1 LNTKYLTRRN
11 ITIAAVALAIILI
24 VAALSALR
32 SGRTDNNGE
41 FETVTIERGDL
52 TAIVGATGTV
62 RAYQYALLTWE
73 TSGTVE
79 DLNVAI
85 GDEVSEGRI
94 MATLEQSSL
103 PSQIL
108 LAQTDLFAAERALE
122 DLLESN
128 RAQAAAQ
135 LALAQ
140 AQDALRQ
147 AEYTWTVRQEGNRA
161 SGETIQIAQANLV
174 LAEREVEQAEEAY
187 NRVSSRPEDD
197 PVRAYALSKLAQAR
211 QQRDSAL
218 RQLNWYTGHPT
229 DIQQALLDAEVA
241 VAEAQLEDTMRE
253 WERLSEGPDPA
264 EVAAA
269 EARVAAALASLEAAQ
284 IIAPFD
290 GTVTS
295 IEMREGDLI
304 SPGSPAIGLAN
315 LSNLLIDV
323 SVSEVD
329 INRISLG
336 QEASLVFDAM
346 PELAYTGLVTQV
358 SLVGV
363 VEQGVVNF
371 KVTLELTDADEM
383 VRPGMTAA
391 VNLVVSEIEDVLL
404 VPNRAVRLREGERVV
419 YVLRNGRPTPVT
431 VRLGSSSDLYS
442 QVLDGDLEEGDE
454 VLLNPPT
461 SFEENGFFGGP
472 P

>member
-1 LNTKYLTRRN
+1 MISKYLTRRN
-11 ITIAAVALAIILI
+11 IAIGLI
-24 VAALSALR
+24 VILVLGFLGLRALR
-32 SGRTDNNGE
+32 ANRSAGDGG
-41 FETVTIERGDL
+41 FQTVTVERGDL

-62 RAYQYALLTWE
+62 RANQYALLTWE

-79 DLNVAI
+79 DVSVEI
-85 GDEVSEGRI
+85 GDEVLEGQVLAI
-94 MATLEQSSL
+94 LEQSSL

-122 DLLESN
+122 DLLESDQ
-128 RAQAAAQ
+128 AQAAAQ

-161 SGETIQIAQANLV
+161 SGETLQIAQANLV
-174 LAEREVEQAEEAY
+174 LAERKVEQAEDAY
-187 NRVSSRPEDD
+187 NRVSGRPEDD
-197 PVRAYALSKLAQAR
+197 PQRAYALAQLAQAR
-211 QQRDSAL
+211 QERDSIL

-241 VAEAQLEDTMRE
+241 IAQAQVGDAQRE
-253 WERLSEGPDPA
+253 WERLSDGPDPA

-269 EARVAAALASLEAAQ
+269 EARVAAAQASLEAAR
-284 IIAPFD
+284 ISAPFA
-290 GTVTS
+290 GTITS
-295 IEMREGDLI
+295 IEMHAGDLI

-315 LSNLLIDV
+315 LGSLLIDV

-329 INRISLG
+329 INRISVG

-346 PELAYTGLVTQV
+346 PELTYTGQVTQV

-363 VEQGVVNF
+363 IEQGVVNF
-371 KVTLELTDADEM
+371 NITLELVDADEL

-419 YVLRNGRPTPVT
+419 YVLRGGQPVPVT
-431 VRLGSSSDLYS
+431 VRLGSSSELYS
-442 QVLDGDLEEGDE
+442 QVLDGDLEEGDQI
-454 VLLNPPT
+454 LLNPPT

>member
-1 LNTKYLTRRN
+1 LIEKYMTRRN
-11 ITIAAVALAIILI
+11 IIIAVVVILI
-24 VAALSALR
+24 LAFLGLGALR
-32 SGRTDNNGE
+32 RGRQAGNDE
-41 FETVTIERGDL
+41 LETVAIERGDL

-62 RAYQYALLTWE
+62 RAYQYALLSWE
-73 TSGTVE
+73 TSGTVD
-79 DLNVAI
+79 DLNVDI
-85 GDEVSEGRI
+85 GDQVGEGQI
-94 MATLEQSSL
+94 LAMLEQSSL

-128 RAQAAAQ
+128 QSQAAAQ
-135 LALAQ
+135 MALAQ

-161 SGETIQIAQANLV
+161 SGETLQIAQANLV
-174 LAEREVEQAEEAY
+174 LAERKVEQAEDAY
-187 NRVSSRPEDD
+187 NHVSGRPADD
-197 PVRAYALSKLAQAR
+197 PQRAYALAQLAQAR
-211 QQRDSAL
+211 QERDSIL

-241 VAEAQLEDTMRE
+241 VAQAQVEDAQRE
-253 WERLSEGPDPA
+253 WERLSGGPDPA

-269 EARVAAALASLEAAQ
+269 EARVAAARASLEAAQ

-295 IEMREGDLI
+295 IEMHEGDLV

-315 LSNLLIDV
+315 LSSLLIDV

-329 INRISLG
+329 INRISVG
-336 QEASLVFDAM
+336 QEASLIFDAM
-346 PELAYTGLVTQV
+346 PELTYTGRVTQV

-363 VEQGVVNF
+363 VSQGVVNF
-371 KVTLELTDADEM
+371 NITLELIDADEM

-391 VNLVVSEIEDVLL
+391 VNLVVAEIEDILL

-419 YVLRNGRPTPVT
+419 YVMRGGRPTPVT

-442 QVLDGDLEEGDE
+442 QVLEGDLEEGDE
-454 VLLNPPT
+454 ILLNPPT

>member
-1 LNTKYLTRRN
+1 MSKYLTRRN
-11 ITIAAVALAIILI
+11 IAIGLVALLILAFI
-24 VAALSALR
+24 GLGVIRR
-32 SGRTDNNGE
+32 SRNQSEGSL
-41 FETVTIERGDL
+41 ETVAVQRGDL

-62 RAYQYALLTWE
+62 RANQYALLSWE
-73 TSGTVE
+73 TSGIVE
-79 DLNVAI
+79 DVNVDI
-85 GDEVSEGRI
+85 GDDVTEDQVL
-94 MATLEQSSL
+94 ATLEQSSL

-122 DLLESN
+122 DLLQSD

-140 AQDALRQ
+140 AQDALRH
-147 AEYTWTVRQEGNRA
+147 ADYIWTVRQEGNRA
-161 SGETIQIAQANLV
+161 SGETLQIAQANLV
-174 LAEREVEQAEEAY
+174 LAERKVEQAEDAY
-187 NRVSSRPEDD
+187 NRVSGRPQDD
-197 PVRAYALSKLAQAR
+197 PQRAYALAQLAQAR
-211 QQRDSAL
+211 QERDSIL

-229 DIQQALLDAEVA
+229 DIQQALLDADVA
-241 VAEAQLEDTMRE
+241 VAQAQVDDALRE
-253 WERLSEGPDPA
+253 WERLSDGPDPA

-269 EARVAAALASLEAAQ
+269 EARVAAAQASLEAAR
-284 IIAPFD
+284 ISAPFD
-290 GTVTS
+290 GTITS

-304 SPGSPAIGLAN
+304 SPGLPAIGLAN
-315 LSNLLIDV
+315 LDSLLIEV

-329 INRISLG
+329 INRISVG

-346 PELAYTGLVTQV
+346 PELTYTGRVTQV

-363 VEQGVVNF
+363 IEQGVVNF
-371 KVTLELTDADEM
+371 NITLELVDADEM

-404 VPNRAVRLREGERVV
+404 VPNRAVRLRQGERVV
-419 YVLRNGRPTPVT
+419 YVLQNGQPTPIT
-431 VRLGSSSDLYS
+431 VRLGSSSELYS
-442 QVLDGDLEEGDE
+442 QVLDGDLEEGDQI
-454 VLLNPPT
+454 LLNPPT

>member
-1 LNTKYLTRRN
+1 MSKYLTRRN
-11 ITIAAVALAIILI
+11 IIIGLVVVVVLAFLG
-24 VAALSALR
+24 VRALR
-32 SGRTDNNGE
+32 AGDDTGDGGYQTA
-41 FETVTIERGDL
+41 TVERGNL

-73 TSGTVE
+73 ASGTVE
-79 DLNVAI
+79 EVNVEI
-85 GDEVSEGRI
+85 GDDVFDGQV

-122 DLLESN
+122 DLLQSD

-147 AEYTWTVRQEGNRA
+147 ADYTWTVRQEGNRA
-161 SGETIQIAQANLV
+161 SGETLQIAQANLV
-174 LAEREVEQAEEAY
+174 LAERKVEQAEDAY
-187 NRVSSRPEDD
+187 NHVSGLPEDD
-197 PVRAYALSKLAQAR
+197 PRRAYALTQLAQAR
-211 QQRDSAL
+211 QERDSVL

-241 VAEAQLEDTMRE
+241 VAQAQVDDAQRE
-253 WERLSEGPDPA
+253 WERLSDGPDPA

-269 EARVAAALASLEAAQ
+269 EARVAAAQASLEAARV
-284 IIAPFD
+284 IAPFA

-295 IEMREGDLI
+295 IEMHEGDLV
-304 SPGSPAIGLAN
+304 SMGSPAIGLAN
-315 LSNLLIDV
+315 MDSLLIDV

-329 INRISLG
+329 INRISVG

-346 PELAYTGLVTQV
+346 PDQTYTGKVTQV

-371 KVTLELTDADEM
+371 RITLELTDADEL

-419 YVLRNGRPTPVT
+419 YVLRGGRPVPVS

-442 QVLDGDLEEGDE
+442 QVLDGDLEEGDQI
-454 VLLNPPT
+454 LLNPPT

>member
-1 LNTKYLTRRN
+1 LNTEFFNRRN
-11 ITIAAVALAIILI
+11 ITIAVVIVVVILALAG
-24 VAALSALR
+24 LR
-32 SGRTDNNGE
+32 ACQPGGRGGADE
-41 FETVTIERGDL
+41 FETVTVERGDL

-62 RAYQYALLTWE
+62 RAYQYALLAWE
-73 TSGTVE
+73 TSGTVDE
-79 DLNVAI
+79 INVAI
-85 GDEVSEGRI
+85 GDTVAEGQI
-94 MATLEQSSL
+94 LATLEQASL

-174 LAEREVEQAEEAY
+174 LAEDEVGQAEAAY
-187 NRVSSRPEDD
+187 NQVSSRPEND

-211 QQRDSAL
+211 QQRDSVL
-218 RQLNWYTGHPT
+218 RQLNWLTGHPT
-229 DIQQALLDAEVA
+229 DIQQALLDADVA
-241 VAEAQLEDTMRE
+241 VAEAQVEDALRE
-253 WERLSEGPDPA
+253 WERLSQGPDPA

-284 IIAPFD
+284 INAPFD

-304 SPGSPAIGLAN
+304 SPGLPAIGLAN
-315 LSNLLIDV
+315 LSSLLIDV

-329 INRISLG
+329 INRITVG

-346 PELAYTGLVTQV
+346 PELTYTGRVSQV

-371 KVTLELTDADEM
+371 KITLELVDVDEI

-391 VNLVVSEIEDVLL
+391 VNLVVSEIDNILL
-404 VPNRAVRLREGERVV
+404 VPNRAVRLLEGERVV
-419 YVLRNGRPTPVT
+419 YVLRDGRPEPVT

-454 VLLNPPT
+454 ILLNPPT

>member
-1 LNTKYLTRRN
+1 MRK
-11 ITIAAVALAIILI
+11 
-24 VAALSALR
+24 
-32 SGRTDNNGE
+32 
-41 FETVTIERGDL
+41 TVP
-52 TAIVGATGTV
+52 A
-62 RAYQYALLTWE
+62 RA
-73 TSGTVE
+73 
-79 DLNVAI
+79 
-85 GDEVSEGRI
+85 R
-94 MATLEQSSL
+94 
-103 PSQIL
+103 
-108 LAQTDLFAAERALE
+108 
-122 DLLESN
+122 
-128 RAQAAAQ
+128 
-135 LALAQ
+135 
-140 AQDALRQ
+140 
-147 AEYTWTVRQEGNRA
+147 
-161 SGETIQIAQANLV
+161 
-174 LAEREVEQAEEAY
+174 
-187 NRVSSRPEDD
+187 
-197 PVRAYALSKLAQAR
+197 
-211 QQRDSAL
+211 
-218 RQLNWYTGHPT
+218 
-229 DIQQALLDAEVA
+229 EVA
-241 VAEAQLEDTMRE
+241 VAEAQVGDAQRE
-253 WERLSEGPDPA
+253 WERLSQGPDPA

-295 IEMREGDLI
+295 IEMREGDLV

-315 LSNLLIDV
+315 LSSLLIDV

-329 INRISLG
+329 INRITVG

-346 PELAYTGLVTQV
+346 PELTYTGLVTQV

-371 KVTLELTDADEM
+371 KVTLELVDADEM

-419 YVLRNGRPTPVT
+419 YVLRNGQPVPVT

-442 QVLDGDLEEGDE
+442 QVLEGDLEEGDE

-461 SFEENGFFGGP
+461 SFAENGFFGGP

>member
-1 LNTKYLTRRN
+1 MSKYFTRRN
-11 ITIAAVALAIILI
+11 IVIGLVALVILA
-24 VAALSALR
+24 VLGLGALR
-32 SGRTDNNGE
+32 RGRNGGE
-41 FETVTIERGDL
+41 GGFDTVAVERGDL

-62 RAYQYALLTWE
+62 RAYQYALLAWE
-73 TSGTVE
+73 TTGTVE
-79 DLNVAI
+79 DIRVEI
-85 GDEVSEGRI
+85 GDEVEQDQVL
-94 MATLEQSSL
+94 AVLEQSSL

-122 DLLESN
+122 DLLQSDQ
-128 RAQAAAQ
+128 AQAAAQ

-161 SGETIQIAQANLV
+161 SGETLQIAQANLV
-174 LAEREVEQAEEAY
+174 LAERKVEQAEETY
-187 NRVSSRPEDD
+187 NRVAGRPQDD
-197 PVRAYALSKLAQAR
+197 PQRAYALAQLAQAR
-211 QQRDSAL
+211 QERDSIL

-241 VAEAQLEDTMRE
+241 MAQAQVDDAQRE

-269 EARVAAALASLEAAQ
+269 EARVAAAQASLEAAR
-284 IIAPFD
+284 ISAPFD
-290 GTVTS
+290 GIVTS
-295 IEMREGDLI
+295 VDTREGDLI
-304 SPGSPAIGLAN
+304 SPGSPAVGLAN
-315 LSNLLIDV
+315 LNSLLIDV

-329 INRISLG
+329 INRISVG

-346 PELAYTGLVTQV
+346 PELTYTGRVTQV

-371 KVTLELTDADEM
+371 KITLELTDADEM

-391 VNLVVSEIEDVLL
+391 VNLVVAEIEDVLL

-419 YVLRNGRPTPVT
+419 YVLRNGQPAPVT
-431 VRLGSSSDLYS
+431 VRLGASSELFS
-442 QVLDGDLEEGDE
+442 QVLDGDLEEGDQI
-454 VLLNPPT
+454 LLNPPT

>member
-1 LNTKYLTRRN
+1 MITKYMTRRN
-11 ITIAAVALAIILI
+11 ITIGVVAVVAILGFIG
-24 VAALSALR
+24 LR
-32 SGRTDNNGE
+32 SCQPGRADGE
-41 FETVTIERGDL
+41 AGLETVTIERGDL

-85 GDEVSEGRI
+85 GDEVDEGQVL
-94 MATLEQSSL
+94 AALEQSSL

-128 RAQAAAQ
+128 QAQAAAQ

-161 SGETIQIAQANLV
+161 SGETLQIAQANLV
-174 LAEREVEQAEEAY
+174 LAEEKVKDAEASY
-187 NRVSSRPEDD
+187 NRVASRPQDD
-197 PVRAYALSKLAQAR
+197 PIRAYALSQLAQAR
-211 QQRDSAL
+211 QERDSIL

-241 VAEAQLEDTMRE
+241 VAQAQVEDAQRE
-253 WERLSEGPDPA
+253 WERLSGGPDPA

-269 EARVAAALASLEAAQ
+269 EARVAAAHASLEAAE
-284 IIAPFD
+284 IRAPFD
-290 GTVTS
+290 ATITS
-295 IEMREGDLI
+295 IEVREGDLV
-304 SPGSPAIGLAN
+304 SPGMPAIGLAN
-315 LSNLLIDV
+315 LSSLLIDV

-329 INRISLG
+329 INRITVG

-346 PELAYTGLVTQV
+346 PELTYTGRVTQV

-363 VEQGVVNF
+363 IEQGVVNF
-371 KVTLELTDADEM
+371 NVTLELIDADGL

-391 VNLVVSEIEDVLL
+391 VNLVVSEIEDALL

-419 YVLRNGRPTPVT
+419 YVLRGGRPTPVM
-431 VRLGSSSDLYS
+431 VRLGSSSELYS
-442 QVLDGDLEEGDE
+442 QVLEGDLEEGDE
-454 VLLNPPT
+454 ILLNPPT